1 MVRSHQSDALERG
14 LEAQRRHECDH
25 DHDNTDHDSSCFIV
39 EQRGKGKRRFGTMNI
54 NVSII
59 DQQVRGLAQRLRG
72 NMEAE
77 LEVKLDDTKA
87 RSVAFVL
94 LCVKT
99 LLDLNED
106 EALECLTESSN
117 DFDVDAMAVSDVVE
131 GEFTVT
137 LFQGK
142 YDHTKLEGNKNFD
155 ETGVIKAVQAVRGLF
170 DPQQS
175 IDMNPRLRARVEEVR
190 SFITDGFI
198 PRVRFIL
205 CNNGLSWKRPE
216 AQAIIDREGFP
227 RDRVEFEHA
236 NHETLIRI
244 LQAAQ
249 PVNDVVVFTGKTVVE
264 DFNFSRVF
272 LGKVAIT
279 EIARLM
285 EVHGDRLLERNIRRY
300 LGHTGNRVNSGI
312 MQTLLDPAERP
323 NFFFYNNG
331 ITLICQKFDYN
342 ALQKEDHRV
351 RVEGLQIINGGQT
364 CKTIHAT
371 LATLSDTSKLESAF
385 ALVRLYQVGG
395 DDSSNLIR
403 TITYATNSQNPVDLR
418 DLRSND
424 PIQKKLELAIHE
436 LGYEYRRQRSEAP
449 IRATDITSSIAAEA
463 VLSVWRKHPQQAKY
477 LSGEH
482 FGKLYDD
489 IFRQDLNG
497 AQTIVAVLLFRIAE
511 NRRKRPPVG
520 SPEHVRYS
528 SCFAAMLMGQAL
540 LEELGITLDQLDH
553 RYFERAKALI
563 ESRSDFYFANS
574 VQRLS
579 DAINTLYGNQ
589 SVSLQRLAATFR
601 RGDLIGVLRQLPLP
615 GVMS

>member
-1 MVRSHQSDALERG
+1 
-14 LEAQRRHECDH
+14 
-25 DHDNTDHDSSCFIV
+25 
-39 EQRGKGKRRFGTMNI
+39 MNI

-59 DQQVRGLAQRLRG
+59 DQQVRGLAQRLHG
-72 NMEAE
+72 KMEAE
-77 LEVKLDDTKA
+77 LEAKLDDTKA

-94 LCVKT
+94 LSVKT
-99 LLDLNED
+99 LLDLDED
-106 EALECLTESSN
+106 EALECLTGGSN
-117 DFDVDAMAVSDVVE
+117 DFGVDAMAVSDIVE

-142 YDHTKLEGNKNFD
+142 YDHTKLEGNRNFE

-170 DPQQS
+170 DPLQS
-175 IDMNPRLRARVEEVR
+175 IEMNPRLRARVEEVR
-190 SFITDGFI
+190 SFIMDGLI

-205 CNNGLSWKRPE
+205 CSNGLSWKRPE

-227 RDRVEFEHA
+227 SDRVQFEHA
-236 NHETLIRI
+236 NHETLIKI
-244 LQAAQ
+244 LQATQ
-249 PVNDVVVFTGKTVVE
+249 PVNDIIQFTGKSVVE

-285 EVHGDRLLERNIRRY
+285 GAHGDRLLERNIRRY

-312 MQTLLDPAERP
+312 MATLLDPAERP

-331 ITLICQKFDYN
+331 ITLICQKFDHN
-342 ALQKEDHRV
+342 ALQKEDHKV

-364 CKTIHAT
+364 CKTIYAT
-371 LATLSDTSKLESAF
+371 LAMLSNLSDAGKLESAF

-395 DDSSNLIR
+395 DDSINLVR
-403 TITYATNSQNPVDLR
+403 NITYATNSQNPVDLR

-436 LGYEYRRQRSEAP
+436 LGYEYRRQRSEAA
-449 IRATDITSSIAAEA
+449 IRPTDITSSIAAEA
-463 VLSVWRKHPQQAKY
+463 VLSVWRKRPQQAKY

-482 FGKLYDD
+482 FGKLYED

-497 AQTIVAVLLFRIAE
+497 AQTIAAVLLFRIAE

-520 SPEHVRYS
+520 APEHVRYS

-540 LEELGITLDQLDH
+540 LQELGITLDQLDH
-553 RYFERAKALI
+553 RCFEKAKNLIDLRGDIYFT
-563 ESRSDFYFANS
+563 NS
-574 VQRLS
+574 VEKIS
-579 DAINTLYGNQ
+579 DAINTLYGSQ
-589 SVSLQRLAATFR
+589 PVSLQRLAATFR
-601 RGDLIGVLRQLPLP
+601 RGDLIGVWRQLPLP
-615 GVMS
+615 VVSPNG